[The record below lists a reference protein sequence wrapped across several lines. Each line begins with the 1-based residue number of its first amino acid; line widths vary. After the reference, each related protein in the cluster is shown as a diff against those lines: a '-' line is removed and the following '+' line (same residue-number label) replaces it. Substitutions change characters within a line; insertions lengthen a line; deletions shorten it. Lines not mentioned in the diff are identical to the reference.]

1 MHRSSRLTND
11 TRETEIEDNLG
22 QVSTM
27 IGHLRNM
34 AVDMSGEIGSQNDQL
49 DRLNRKGESNQGRIV
64 EANKKADKLL
74 VKS

>member
-1 MHRSSRLTND
+1 
-11 TRETEIEDNLG
+11 
-22 QVSTM
+22 M
-27 IGHLRNM
+27 IGNLRNM